1 MTQSDAPRPGMID
14 LARQLV
20 GGVIRLAKLEVT
32 HGRQEIGQMLAET
45 SRGAALIG
53 IAIGLVVLSAV
64 TLDVVVVLGVAALFD
79 ALPNLTVTVI
89 IVAVLVAIGVLYV
102 AFGGI
107 GSGGRLPAW
116 ANIIVAV
123 VLLLMAAGFALPAY
137 LGFRAAWH
145 TAIFVMLLQLTAA
158 PLLIIRGIR
167 RVRIGPP
174 EQTIASVKEDIA
186 WAKRLLR
193 RG

>member
-1 MTQSDAPRPGMID
+1 MTQSDPSRPGIID
-14 LARQLV
+14 LGRQLV

-45 SRGAALIG
+45 GRGAALIG
-53 IAIGLVVLSAV
+53 IAVGLVILSAV
-64 TLDVVVVLGVAALFD
+64 TLDVIVVLGVAALFE

-107 GSGGRLPAW
+107 GSDGRLPAW
-116 ANIIVAV
+116 AGAIVGV
-123 VLLLMAAGFALPAY
+123 VLLLMAAAFALPAY

-145 TAIFVMLLQLTAA
+145 TAIFVMLLQLAAA
-158 PLLIIRGIR
+158 PLLVIRGIR
-167 RVRIGPP
+167 RVKIGPP

>member
-1 MTQSDAPRPGMID
+1 MSQSQPPRPGMID

-32 HGRQEIGQMLAET
+32 QGRQEIGQMLAEAG
-45 SRGAALIG
+45 RGAALIG
-53 IAIGLVVLSAV
+53 IAVAILIVGLVTFDIVI
-64 TLDVVVVLGVAALFD
+64 VLGVAALFD
-79 ALPNLTVTVI
+79 VLPNLTVVII
-89 IVAVLVAIGVLYV
+89 IVALLVVIGVLYV
-102 AFGGI
+102 VLGGI
-107 GSGGRLPAW
+107 GSSGRLPGW
-116 ANIIVAV
+116 AVAAVAV
-123 VLLLMAAGFALPAY
+123 GLLLMAAAFAFPAY

-145 TAIFVMLLQLTAA
+145 TALFVMLLQISVA
-158 PLLIIRGIR
+158 PLFVFRGISH
-167 RVRIGPP
+167 VKVGPP

>member
-1 MTQSDAPRPGMID
+1 MTQSDPPRPGIIN

-20 GGVIRLAKLEVT
+20 GGVVRLGKLEVT
-32 HGRQEIGQMLAET
+32 QGRQEIGQMLAET
-45 SRGAALIG
+45 TRGAALIG
-53 IAIGLVVLSAV
+53 IAIGIVILSAI
-64 TLDVVVVLGVAALFD
+64 TLDIVIVLGVAALFA
-79 ALPNLTVTVI
+79 ALPNVAVTVI

-107 GSGGRLPAW
+107 GSEGRLPAW
-116 ANIIVAV
+116 AGIIVAV
-123 VLLLMAAGFALPAY
+123 VLLLMGAAFALPAY
-137 LGFRAAWH
+137 LGFRADWL
-145 TAIFVMLLQLTAA
+145 TAIFVMLLQLAAA
-158 PLLIIRGIR
+158 PLLVIRGIR
-167 RVRIGPP
+167 RVKVGPP